1 MVKNIYLKMPNKT
14 SYQENNMSEPVVLTE
29 IDARGIATV
38 TLNRPEV
45 NNAYNGEM
53 IKALLDGGAQLAA
66 DDSVRMIVLRG
77 NGRHFQA
84 GADLNWI
91 NEVSAK
97 SEADNLAVSQ
107 NTTDAVRFLDICPK
121 PTLALVHGGCFGG
134 GTGIVAAC
142 DIVIASMDAIF
153 SIAEVRWGLHAGP
166 VLPQLAAAIGVR
178 NLRRFAITGE
188 RFDAMQ
194 AWELGLVH
202 EVCEEDE
209 LDETAEPIIDAILKN
224 GPKAIADTKR
234 IIFETAG
241 LAIDDEKALE
251 LASDHARKR
260 GTDEAAEGLASFRER
275 REASWYTG
283 VG

>member
-1 MVKNIYLKMPNKT
+1 
-14 SYQENNMSEPVVLTE
+14 MSEPVVLMD
-29 IDARGIATV
+29 IDSRGIATV

-53 IKALLDGGAQLAA
+53 IEALLAGADTLGR
-66 DDSVRMIVLRG
+66 DERVRVIVLRG

-91 NEVSAK
+91 NAVSAL
-97 SEADNLAVSQ
+97 SPEENLAVSRR
-107 NTTDAVRFLDICPK
+107 TTDAVRFLDRCPK

-142 DIVIASMDAIF
+142 DIVIASTDAVF
-153 SIAEVRWGLHAGP
+153 SIAEARWGLHAGP
-166 VLPQLAAAIGVR
+166 ILPQLGVAIGVR

-202 EVCEEDE
+202 EVCEADE

-224 GPKAIADTKR
+224 GPDAIADTKR

-241 LAIDDEKALE
+241 LAVDDDTAAE
-251 LASDHARKR
+251 LAADHARKR
-260 GTDEAAEGLASFRER
+260 LTEEAAEGLASFREK
-275 REASWYTG
+275 REAAWYPVAT
-283 VG
+283 